1 MPLNKV
7 LVTLAATALGLIM
20 AMMATS
26 AMAIPALQLYIEG
39 ATYETG
45 GSDGDT
51 WAKLGTGSFRLWVIG
66 SAGEGDQV
74 GIDANNR
81 IRDVK
86 FVASY
91 SDSYLTTSPLLVPT
105 LTFSPT
111 TASASSGFTDTST
124 PTDPDGLL
132 NDILPTG
139 SPFEEGG
146 TDAENWSHGGGDSDI
161 NPVGPLETHGM
172 LVSGRT
178 AIEWNLGMFDL
189 IDSPVADFSPVTVGS
204 NGFPVPTTH
213 RGQINV
219 YDVTVSGLERGEQV
233 HFDVYG
239 VAQQRVTTYTLSC
252 SNGGTPNNGGQCPGR
267 NNNVIQTPTGTQW
280 VDRPGNLALLTYVNA
295 PYSHDARWEEV
306 PTPGTAALLLGGLG
320 GLGWFARRRRAG
332 VIA

>member
-7 LVTLAATALGLIM
+7 LITLAAALGLFT
-20 AMMATS
+20 ATS

-39 ATYETG
+39 ATYEIG
-45 GSDGDT
+45 GTDGQT

-66 SAGEGDQV
+66 GGSGS
-74 GIDANNR
+74 IDDLHR

-91 SDSYLTTSPLLVPT
+91 SDSYDLSTPKPK

-111 TASASSGFTDTST
+111 TASASSGFADPST
-124 PTDPDGLL
+124 PVDPDGLL

-146 TDAENWSHGGGDSDI
+146 TDAENWSHGGTDATSPAAAD
-161 NPVGPLETHGM
+161 NGPLETHGM
-172 LVSGRT
+172 LVPGRT
-178 AIEWNLGMFDL
+178 AIEWNLGLFDL
-189 IDSPVADFSPVTVGS
+189 IDSPIADFSPTTISGP
-204 NGFPVPTTH
+204 GLFPAIAYRGNPQEPVH

-219 YDVTVSGLERGEQV
+219 YNVTVSGLNIGEQV

-239 VAQQRVTTYTLSC
+239 VAQARTCLASTRH
-252 SNGGTPNNGGQCPGR
+252 GQNETCTSYSGWDNQPPSD
-267 NNNVIQTPTGTQW
+267 PT
-280 VDRPGNLALLTYVNA
+280 PGNLALLNYVTA
-295 PYSHDARWEEV
+295 PPSHDARWEEV

-320 GLGWFARRRRAG
+320 GLGWFARRRRAK
-332 VIA
+332 AA

>member
-7 LVTLAATALGLIM
+7 LITLAAAALGLFT
-20 AMMATS
+20 ASS

-45 GSDGDT
+45 GTDSET
-51 WAKLGTGSFRLWVIG
+51 WAKLGTGSFRLWVIADT
-66 SAGEGDQV
+66 SSTF
-74 GIDANNR
+74 R

-86 FVASY
+86 LVASY
-91 SDSYLTTSPLLVPT
+91 SDSYLTTSPLLVPK

-111 TASASSGFTDTST
+111 TASASSGFTDSST
-124 PTDPDGLL
+124 PADPDGLL

-161 NPVGPLETHGM
+161 NPAGPLETHGM

-178 AIEWNLGMFDL
+178 AIEWNLGLFDL
-189 IDSPVADFSPVTVGS
+189 IDSPIADFSPTTVGS
-204 NGFPVPTTH
+204 SGFPAPTTH
-213 RGQINV
+213 SGQINV
-219 YDVTVSGLERGEQV
+219 YTVNISGLEVGEQV

-239 VAQQRVTTYTLSC
+239 VAQERVTTYTLSC
-252 SNGGTPNNGGQCPGR
+252 SKPGTTPTPSGQCTGR
-267 NNNVIQTPTGTQW
+267 DNNVIQTPTGTQW
-280 VDRPGNLALLTYVNA
+280 VDKPRPGNLALLTYVNA
-295 PYSHDARWEEV
+295 PYSHDARWEQAADV

-320 GLGWFARRRRAG
+320 GLGWFARRRRAS

>member
-7 LVTLAATALGLIM
+7 LIALAATALGL
-20 AMMATS
+20 MMATS

-39 ATYETG
+39 ASYETG
-45 GSDGDT
+45 GTDDET

-66 SAGEGDQV
+66 SAGQGNQV

-86 FVASY
+86 LVVSY
-91 SDSYLTTSPLLVPT
+91 SDTYLTTSPLLVPT

-111 TASASSGFTDTST
+111 TASASSGFTDPST
-124 PTDPDGLL
+124 PADPDGLL

-161 NPVGPLETHGM
+161 NPAGPLETHGM

-178 AIEWNLGMFDL
+178 AIEWNLGLFDL

-204 NGFPVPTTH
+204 GSFPAATQH

-239 VAQQRVTTYTLSC
+239 VAQKRVQCGVGETTGCVLDTNDGKKYK
-252 SNGGTPNNGGQCPGR
+252 
-267 NNNVIQTPTGTQW
+267 W
-280 VDRPGNLALLTYVNA
+280 VDKTKPGKPGSLALLTYVNA

-320 GLGWFARRRRAG
+320 GLGWFARRRKTA
-332 VIA
+332 

>member
-7 LVTLAATALGLIM
+7 LITLAAAALGLFT
-20 AMMATS
+20 ASS

-45 GSDGDT
+45 GTDSET
-51 WAKLGTGSFRLWVIG
+51 WAKLGTGSFRLWVIADT
-66 SAGEGDQV
+66 SSTF
-74 GIDANNR
+74 R

-86 FVASY
+86 LVASY
-91 SDSYLTTSPLLVPT
+91 SDSYLTTSPLLVPK

-111 TASASSGFTDTST
+111 TASASSGFTDSST
-124 PTDPDGLL
+124 PADPYGLL

-161 NPVGPLETHGM
+161 NPAGPLETHGM

-178 AIEWNLGMFDL
+178 AIEWNLGLFDL
-189 IDSPVADFSPVTVGS
+189 IDSPIADFSPTTVGS
-204 NGFPVPTTH
+204 SGFPAPTTH
-213 RGQINV
+213 SGQINV
-219 YDVTVSGLERGEQV
+219 YNVTVSGLEVGEQV

-239 VAQQRVTTYTLSC
+239 VAQKRVQCTATETTGCVLDTNDNKKYK
-252 SNGGTPNNGGQCPGR
+252 
-267 NNNVIQTPTGTQW
+267 W
-280 VDRPGNLALLTYVNA
+280 VDKTRPGSLALLTYVNA
-295 PYSHDARWEEV
+295 PYSHDARWEQAADV